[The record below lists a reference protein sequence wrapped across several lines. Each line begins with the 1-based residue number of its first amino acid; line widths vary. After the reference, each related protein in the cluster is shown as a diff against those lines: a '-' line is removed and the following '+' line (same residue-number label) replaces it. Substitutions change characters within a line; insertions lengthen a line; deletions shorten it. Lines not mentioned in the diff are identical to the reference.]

1 MNRDGVVF
9 AVTWAGPVM
18 PNLRS
23 LLGANFSAYT
33 TALAAVTQRG
43 LRRSLRIATSGL
55 VVETG
60 GHLRAYSGRAY
71 LPASIPAGTPVSD
84 LR

>member
-1 MNRDGVVF
+1 
-9 AVTWAGPVM
+9 M
-18 PNLRS
+18 PNLQS
-23 LLGANFSAYT
+23 LLGVNFSGYA

-43 LRRSLRIATSGL
+43 LRRSLRIATPGV

-71 LPASIPAGTPVSD
+71 LPASIPAGTSVSD